1 MISNLLLWDWKCH
14 GQLSW
19 TVLFISVLAACFFWQ
34 QKFPAWTMYTLS
46 YQSRPQLDRRI
57 FVVVNTRHMQK
68 DQQVASRVVQELWLS
83 LGRSI
88 SRARWC
94 EHNSIHKTHVPFGNQ
109 TWKLEIHYIYII
121 SVCVYIYTVYEWR
134 FSICF
139 RSSDDMIDFPAT
151 FDDNEGY
158 MQCAPEFDIALVTGK
173 QGIAWMSSSVRVQD
187 HLWPTWSMFVLVSI
201 WRLPKMGYPNSWMV
215 YNGKSY

>member
-1 MISNLLLWDWKCH
+1 MISNVLRLKVPWA
-14 GQLSW
+14 
-19 TVLFISVLAACFFWQ
+19 TVLNYFVYKCPCGVFF
-34 QKFPAWTMYTLS
+34 FTMYTLS

-57 FVVVNTRHMQK
+57 FVVVNTRHIQK
-68 DQQVASRVVQELWLS
+68 DQQVAARVVQELWLS

-121 SVCVYIYTVYEWR
+121 SVYIYTVYEWR

-158 MQCAPEFDIALVTGK
+158 MQCAPEFDIALVTEGSR
-173 QGIAWMSSSVRVQD
+173 A
-187 HLWPTWSMFVLVSI
+187 
-201 WRLPKMGYPNSWMV
+201 
-215 YNGKSY
+215 

>member
-68 DQQVASRVVQELWLS
+68 DQQVAARVVQEMWLS

-109 TWKLEIHYIYII
+109 TWKLEIHSIYII
-121 SVCVYIYTVYEWR
+121 SMCIYIYTL
-134 FSICF
+134 
-139 RSSDDMIDFPAT
+139 
-151 FDDNEGY
+151 Y
-158 MQCAPEFDIALVTGK
+158 MNGGFQYVF
-173 QGIAWMSSSVRVQD
+173 D
-187 HLWPTWSMFVLVSI
+187 HLTTWSIFQPRLMTTKGTCNAPQNLILRWWLREAGHSVDVIFSPSPRSPVAHLVYVCLGFYMEAS
-201 WRLPKMGYPNSWMV
+201 
-215 YNGKSY
+215 